1 MSNVPDDWDCYWLTC
16 GACGKE
22 YHASGTTTCGCEP
35 CSGCEEFHPPDR
47 MEGDACEGCIATC
60 VWAWK
65 DTSLEKELHVLL
77 DAVSDGAQY
86 IGGPT
91 EMLHAIELLKASIE
105 KVHRRLSDG
114 YSPK

>member
-1 MSNVPDDWDCYWLTC
+1 MRNVPDDWDCHWLTC

-35 CSGCEEFHPPDR
+35 CSVCEEFHPPDM
-47 MEGDACEGCIATC
+47 MEGDACEECVTSC

-65 DTSLEKELHVLL
+65 DTSREKELHVLL
-77 DAVSDGAQY
+77 DAVSDGSQY

-105 KVHRRLSDG
+105 KVHSRLTDG
-114 YSPK
+114 FTAT